1 MALKII
7 FMGTPEFAVPILD
20 SINKSKHNI
29 LSVYTQPPKKRDRGL
44 KLRLS
49 SIHEYSKATKLA
61 VRHPDNLNSDE
72 EIKKITE
79 LNPDVVVVAAYGK
92 ILPLKLLKIK
102 NLRFINVH
110 ASLLPKW
117 RGAAPIQRAIMNLD
131 KETGISIMKIES
143 KLDSGPVMMQ
153 SKIRIPEGTNSNILS
168 SIMSKLGSEMIIKSL
183 DLIEEKKEEFIPQE
197 EKDATY
203 AKKISKI
210 ETKINWNETA
220 KKIVAKINALYP
232 NPGTWFEI
240 DGLRIKPIKV
250 REVKINGK
258 PGSIINKDF
267 TIACS
272 ENSVQILELQKEG
285 KQPMKIEEFLKGNK
299 LKIGTNLISDV

>member
-1 MALKII
+1 M
-7 FMGTPEFAVPILD
+7 
-20 SINKSKHNI
+20 
-29 LSVYTQPPKKRDRGL
+29 
-44 KLRLS
+44 
-49 SIHEYSKATKLA
+49 
-61 VRHPDNLNSDE
+61 
-72 EIKKITE
+72 
-79 LNPDVVVVAAYGK
+79 
-92 ILPLKLLKIK
+92 
-102 NLRFINVH
+102 H

-131 KETGISIMKIES
+131 KETGISIMKIEP

-153 SKIRIPEGTNSNILS
+153 SKIRIPEGTNSNILN

-250 REVKINGK
+250 REVEINGK

-285 KQPMKIEEFLKGNK
+285 KQPMKSEEFLKGNK

>member
-1 MALKII
+1 
-7 FMGTPEFAVPILD
+7 
-20 SINKSKHNI
+20 
-29 LSVYTQPPKKRDRGL
+29 
-44 KLRLS
+44 
-49 SIHEYSKATKLA
+49 
-61 VRHPDNLNSDE
+61 
-72 EIKKITE
+72 
-79 LNPDVVVVAAYGK
+79 
-92 ILPLKLLKIK
+92 
-102 NLRFINVH
+102 
-110 ASLLPKW
+110 
-117 RGAAPIQRAIMNLD
+117 MNLD
-131 KETGISIMKIES
+131 KETGISIMKIEP

-168 SIMSKLGSEMIIKSL
+168 SMMSKLGSELIIKSL

-240 DGLRIKPIKV
+240 DGSRIKPIKV

-267 TIACS
+267 IIACS

-285 KQPMKIEEFLKGNK
+285 KQPMKSKEFLKGNK